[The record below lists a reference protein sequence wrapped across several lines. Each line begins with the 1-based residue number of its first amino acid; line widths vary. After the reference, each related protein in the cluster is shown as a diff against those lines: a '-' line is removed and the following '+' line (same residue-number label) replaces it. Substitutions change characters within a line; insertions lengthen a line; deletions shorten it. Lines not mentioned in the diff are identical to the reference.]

1 MLLMREMLWS
11 FYLMFKIK
19 RMKKFQ
25 QQLPVF
31 YETAH
36 AELASALEMLA
47 ACKITET
54 PSQAFGYFMHA
65 KDEYNHAKCFF
76 KMLSQRG
83 KKASIDSARE
93 FRFTPPSLI
102 TKGYISK
109 KGFLIDTMK
118 LKDFI
123 AFVYTNELLAKSSFE
138 NILKLVGPNTEDG
151 KNISSIMSDELRHHG
166 MAKKYF
172 LNYYPA
178 LQPWQL
184 MIYRTRETI
193 HNKGRKIYDANL
205 KFLDRLLN
213 PLYRVMAY
221 SVGSMVRKLNLNE
234 FKRKGNLMN
243 ISSRSVL

>member
-1 MLLMREMLWS
+1 MKVMLWN
-11 FYLMFKIK
+11 FYLMFKFK
-19 RMKKFQ
+19 KMKKAQ
-25 QQLPVF
+25 SQLPVF

-47 ACKITET
+47 ACKGTDT
-54 PSQAFGYFMHA
+54 PKQAYGYFMHA
-65 KDEYNHAKCFF
+65 NDEYNHAKCFF
-76 KMLSQRG
+76 KMLSKRG
-83 KKASIDSARE
+83 KKSSIKEARE
-93 FRFTPPSLI
+93 FRFTSPSLI

-138 NILKLVGPNTEDG
+138 NILKLVGPNTEEG
-151 KNISSIMSDELRHHG
+151 KIISSIMEDELLHHG

-172 LNYYPA
+172 LNHYPA

-184 MIYRTRETI
+184 MIYRIKETI
-193 HNKGRKIYDANL
+193 LNKGRKIYDVNL
-205 KFLDRLLN
+205 KFLDSLLT

-221 SVGSMVRKLNLNE
+221 LGGSMARKLNLNE
-234 FKRKGNLMN
+234 FKREGKNLMN
-243 ISSRSVL
+243 ISSHSVL

>member
-1 MLLMREMLWS
+1 
-11 FYLMFKIK
+11 MFRIK
-19 RMKKFQ
+19 RMKKLQ
-25 QQLPVF
+25 KQLPIF

-47 ACKITET
+47 ACKET
-54 PSQAFGYFMHA
+54 DTPKQALGYFMHA
-65 KDEYNHAKCFF
+65 KDEYSHAKCFF

-83 KKASIDSARE
+83 KKASVETARE

-102 TKGYISK
+102 TKGYISN
-109 KGFLIDTMK
+109 KGFLIDKMN

-138 NILKLVGPNTEDG
+138 NILKLVGPNTEEG
-151 KNISSIMSDELRHHG
+151 RNISDIMFDELRHHG

-172 LNYYPA
+172 LNHYPS

-193 HNKGRKIYDANL
+193 HNKARKIYDANL
-205 KFLDRLLN
+205 KFLDKLLD

-221 SVGSMVRKLNLNE
+221 LAGSMVRKLNLNE
-234 FKRKGNLMN
+234 YKRKGKNLMN
-243 ISSRSVL
+243 ISSHSVL

>member
-1 MLLMREMLWS
+1 
-11 FYLMFKIK
+11 
-19 RMKKFQ
+19 MKKIHSE
-25 QQLPVF
+25 LSIF

-47 ACKITET
+47 ACKETET
-54 PSQAFGYFMHA
+54 PKQALGYFMHA
-65 KDEYNHAKCFF
+65 KDEYIHAQFFF

-83 KKASIDSARE
+83 KRVSLEKARE

-102 TKGYISK
+102 TKGYISI

-138 NILKLVGPNTEDG
+138 KILNLVGSDTDEG
-151 KNISSIMSDELRHHG
+151 KIISSIMMDELRHHG

-172 LNYYPA
+172 LNHYPA

-184 MIYRTRETI
+184 MIYRFRETL
-193 HNKGRKIYDANL
+193 HNRGRKLYDANL
-205 KFLDRLLN
+205 KFLDRMIT
-213 PLYRVMAY
+213 PLYKVMAF
-221 SVGSMVRKLNLNE
+221 VAGSMARKLNLNE
-234 FKRKGNLMN
+234 FKREGKNLMEIPSN
-243 ISSRSVL
+243 SIL